1 MNPNDVAADMSVAL
15 PGELYNDDVV
25 EPLEVYDDFGA
36 PMDKDEILRQ
46 DPDYYRWLEARDRE
60 ARFNME
66 NDQALDFD
74 RENPVIAMTLISNK
88 GKCK

>member
-25 EPLEVYDDFGA
+25 EPNEVYDDFGA

-46 DPDYYRWLEARDRE
+46 DPDYYRWLEERDRE

-74 RENPVIAMTLISNK
+74 RENPRDRDDFDF
-88 GKCK
+88 

>member
-15 PGELYNDDVV
+15 PGELYNDEVV
-25 EPLEVYDDFGA
+25 EPHEVYDDFGA
-36 PMDKDEILRQ
+36 PMSKDEILRQ
-46 DPDYYRWLEARDRE
+46 DPEYHRWLEERDLE

-74 RENPVIAMTLISNK
+74 RENPRDRDDFDF
-88 GKCK
+88 